1 MGLEELKILEK
12 YVYHKP
18 ELHISKNSTKLNASP
33 NQKSTI
39 L

>member
-18 ELHISKNSTKLNASP
+18 ELHISKNSAKLNAPP
-33 NQKSTI
+33 NQKSII